1 MLKIS
6 NVKMGIH
13 TKQEDYSKIVS
24 SHLNVR
30 YKELSHVQLIK
41 RSIDARKKDV
51 HYICTFAF
59 DVNNEEQFLKQHKQV
74 SVYRPYV
81 MEIPNGIDDEVV
93 VVGSGPAGLF
103 CAWLLAKSGTKV
115 ILLERG
121 KCVEKRIEDIETM
134 KTKGVLNIQSNIQF
148 GEGGAGTFSDGKLST
163 GIKDERIQT
172 ILETFVEY
180 GAPEDILYEAMP
192 HIGTDYLRLV
202 VRNMREDLISMGV
215 DVRFESQVTNL
226 IIKDNS
232 ITKKMG

>member
-74 SVYRPYV
+74 SVSRPYV

-121 KCVEKRIEDIETM
+121 KCVEKRIEESLEMVGMTGFEE
-134 KTKGVLNIQSNIQF
+134 KRLYLQWLN
-148 GEGGAGTFSDGKLST
+148 K
-163 GIKDERIQT
+163 
-172 ILETFVEY
+172 
-180 GAPEDILYEAMP
+180 
-192 HIGTDYLRLV
+192 
-202 VRNMREDLISMGV
+202 MGV
-215 DVRFESQVTNL
+215 SMLITLIRWIRSIKELSQAL
-226 IIKDNS
+226 PIF
-232 ITKKMG
+232 